1 MHASRGGTSRKRS
14 RAPVSAGTLMCS
26 ASSEHAAIG
35 MGAALFR
42 SCCEHMAVMR
52 LWNHKPKL
60 DKTARRFGIRDREAS
75 EQSGQAQIGEMGEK
89 SAWRIKFRYEGSSPG
104 FESWVRRRTTRQVG
118 VGGLESVWR
127 RAGMPH
133 HQNKLAISSR
143 RRARGRALTRP
154 HRQARASCPPGMPM
168 LTALFGPPLPCCLP
182 PSARVPA
189 PPVRA
194 AFQSIFEK
202 LCRTRAEGTPES

>member
-1 MHASRGGTSRKRS
+1 M
-14 RAPVSAGTLMCS
+14 SAGTLMCS

-60 DKTARRFGIRDREAS
+60 DKTARRFGIRDREAG

-104 FESWVRRRTTRQVG
+104 FESWVRRRTTWQVG
-118 VGGLESVWR
+118 FGGLESVWR

-133 HQNKLAISSR
+133 HQNKLCDLVSSPR
-143 RRARGRALTRP
+143 TRP
-154 HRQARASCPPGMPM
+154 SADSAASASSGIVPAWNADAHGAFRPATALLPTAFRARASAARARRLPEHFRE
-168 LTALFGPPLPCCLP
+168 AL
-182 PSARVPA
+182 
-189 PPVRA
+189 
-194 AFQSIFEK
+194 QN
-202 LCRTRAEGTPES
+202 TRRRHA